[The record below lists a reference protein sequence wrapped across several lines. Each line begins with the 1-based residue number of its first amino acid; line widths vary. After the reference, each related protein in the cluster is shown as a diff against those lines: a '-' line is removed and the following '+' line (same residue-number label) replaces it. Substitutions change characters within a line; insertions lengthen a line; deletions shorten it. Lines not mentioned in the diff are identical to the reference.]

1 MRTNPFFDTW
11 LFLIGSTKDHDA
23 LGWLKYVFVVLFLV
37 YLIGALWLAW
47 TNWREDAAQRTA
59 YHLTIFICRLLIGC
73 MWFQGFLWKL
83 PLPVS
88 GGFQYWTG
96 ELGEYAAFEFHRDLV
111 ETVFLPY
118 IKVIDPLVF
127 LTELSFATSLMLGF
141 GVRFFALLAV
151 PFCLHLWLG
160 LYTNQA
166 EWPWN
171 YMFLALLHVL
181 FVAVAAGR
189 SLGADALLRRR
200 QPGGLIGRFVGVAS

>member
-23 LGWLKYVFVVLFLV
+23 LGWFKYVFVALFLV
-37 YLIGALWLAW
+37 YLIVALWLAW
-47 TNWREDAAQRTA
+47 TNWRDDPGQRTG
-59 YHLTIFICRLLIGC
+59 YHLTIFICRLLVGC

-96 ELGEYAAFEFHRDLV
+96 ELGEYAAFQFHRDIV
-111 ETVFLPY
+111 QTVFLPY
-118 IKVIDPLVF
+118 IKIIDPLVF

-141 GVRFFALLAV
+141 GVRLFALIAV
-151 PFCLHLWLG
+151 AFSLHLWLG

-200 QPGGLIGRFVGVAS
+200 QPGGLLGRFVSVAA